1 MVPLVAAALFSPMT
15 VSPGWN
21 SRLVEKPLRCIQK
34 SVKEQ
39 DKKPRNSSQI
49 HTSHFKHRC
58 SGKSPTCRGRYC
70 TSPRRVFSILPFTS
84 LAKSASSSTSKWAV
98 IIGVLNGER
107 QMFNSIFKANLWC
120 IHQCELILLNALIH
134 CLKHRLDDK
143 HYTCME
149 NTVNPC
155 DLHNSPQEW

>member
-1 MVPLVAAALFSPMT
+1 MVPLVAAALSSPMT

-21 SRLVEKPLRCIQK
+21 SRLVEKPLQCIQK

-39 DKKPRNSSQI
+39 DKKPRTWSQI
-49 HTSHFKHRC
+49 HTSF
-58 SGKSPTCRGRYC
+58 SGKAPTCKGRYC

-107 QMFNSIFKANLWC
+107 QTFNSIFKANLWC

-134 CLKHRLDDK
+134 CLKHGLDDK
-143 HYTCME
+143 HYICME
-149 NTVNPC
+149 KTVNPC
-155 DLHNSPQEW
+155 DLHNSHPEW